1 MATAMDHIIT
11 NVIINTDFKT
21 AILKSFISDHFTIML
36 AFRIDDKKIQTNQ
49 NIKFTNQCLMKRQ

>member
-21 AILKSFISDHFTIML
+21 AILKSCISDHFTIML
-36 AFRIDDKKIQTNQ
+36 AFTIDDKKIQTNQ